1 MEPTTGLVILED
13 EFCVACPVCHE
24 LLQRRER
31 KKQQEK
37 RKKQMEADLKKAQK
51 QAAKAAVP
59 PAAKPAKAK
68 PAAASWNDVVPQEN
82 KGQKAAAKPKPKAKA
97 PASAA
102 APAQQPAPMQPALV
116 PPTAPAPPPPMF
128 MMPSLPPPN
137 PRYEAAEKA
146 IAALFQK
153 MRVEE
158 LPLETVR
165 GTTDLSET
173 EMEELL
179 QQMDDNNKVMC
190 RQGQV
195 YII

>member
-1 MEPTTGLVILED
+1 MEPTTGLVID
-13 EFCVACPVCHE
+13 EEKFLVACPVCHE
-24 LLQRRER
+24 LLERRER

-37 RKKQMEADLKKAQK
+37 RKKAMEADLKKAQK
-51 QAAKAAVP
+51 QATRAPAP

-68 PAAASWNDVVPQEN
+68 PEPPSWNDVVPQEN

-97 PASAA
+97 PAGASASAQQSEPMQEAFVPPAA
-102 APAQQPAPMQPALV
+102 A
-116 PPTAPAPPPPMF
+116 APPPPMF
-128 MMPSLPPPN
+128 MMPQLPPPN

-158 LPLETVR
+158 LPLQTVR
-165 GTTDLSET
+165 ATTDLSET